1 MRDDFSINTKVA
13 LALRANYKCS
23 FTDCGL
29 PTSGPNDSSPDAVT
43 KIGVAAHIHAASPGG
58 PRHLAS
64 MTPEERSSI
73 VNGIWMCPTHSTLID
88 RDTITYTADII
99 RQMKSAHEQRV
110 AAEMSGVTKSEF
122 DTDLVAIG
130 TDLVFS
136 GELIGVNGD
145 EWQLRIHHFIIG
157 DISTLISF
165 GERFEQ
171 IDPYERYILVNALGD
186 GRQLSGAPAFL
197 KSASGYVVTSKVCKS
212 FPRINAHDLPRDFA
226 LNDAHDIFAAN
237 GSIATVSGLDA
248 LPQRIK
254 SCLSLQR
261 GESPFYPTLGARIK
275 DYFDLFRD
283 SPWLAHL
290 IKLEVIRH
298 ACVPYKNQGVM
309 REYTPLMSVSRVHDV
324 EMLSSDPTKDWLPFR
339 FLLTAEGIGQWQRD
353 ISILIPRGNKGAP

>member
-1 MRDDFSINTKVA
+1 MRDDFSKKTKVT
-13 LALRANYKCS
+13 LALRANHKCS
-23 FTDCGL
+23 FTSCGF

-43 KIGVAAHIHAASPGG
+43 RVGVAAHIHAASPGG
-58 PRHLAS
+58 PRYLES
-64 MTPEERSSI
+64 MTFDERSNI
-73 VNGIWMCPTHSTLID
+73 TNGIWLCPTHSTLVD
-88 RDTITYTADII
+88 RDTTTYTADAI

-110 AAEMSGVTKSEF
+110 VAEMSGVIKSEF
-122 DTDLVAIG
+122 DADLVAIG

-165 GERFEQ
+165 SERFEQ

-197 KSASGYVVTSKVCKS
+197 KSASGYVVTGRVCNS
-212 FPRINAHDLPRDFA
+212 FPRINVHDLPRDFA

-237 GSIATVSGLDA
+237 GRWAVVSGLDA

-254 SCLSLQR
+254 SCLSFQC

-275 DYFDLFRD
+275 EYFDLFRD
-283 SPWLAHL
+283 SPWLSHL
-290 IKLEVIRH
+290 IKLEVVRH
-298 ACVPYKNQGVM
+298 ACVPYKDQVGM
-309 REYTPLMSVSRVHDV
+309 GEYTPLMSVSRVRDV
-324 EMLSSDPTKDWLPFR
+324 EMLASDPAKDWLPFR
-339 FLLTAEGIGQWQRD
+339 FLLTVEGIGPWQRD
-353 ISILIPRGNKGAP
+353 ISIFIPRGSQ

>member
-1 MRDDFSINTKVA
+1 MRDEFSSPTRNA
-13 LALRANYKCS
+13 LALRANHKCS
-23 FTDCGL
+23 FTDCRQ
-29 PTSGPNDSSPDAVT
+29 PTSGPSDLAVDAVT
-43 KIGVAAHIHAASPGG
+43 QIGVAAHIHAASPGG
-58 PRHLAS
+58 PRYLES

-73 VNGIWMCPTHSTLID
+73 ANAIWLCPTHSTLID
-88 RDTITYTADII
+88 RDTAAYTADAI

-110 AAEMSGVTKSEF
+110 TTEMSGATKSEF

-130 TDLVFS
+130 ADLVFS

-145 EWQLRIHHFIIG
+145 EWQLRIHHFITG

-165 GERFEQ
+165 GEHFEQ

-197 KSASGYVVTSKVCKS
+197 KSASGYVVTSRVCKS
-212 FPRINAHDLPRDFA
+212 FPRINAHDLPKTLA
-226 LNDAHDIFAAN
+226 LNDAHDIFLAN
-237 GSIATVSGLDA
+237 GSIAIISGLDA
-248 LPQRIK
+248 LPQQIK

-298 ACVPYKNQGVM
+298 ACVPYKDQVGM
-309 REYTPLMSVSRVHDV
+309 GECTPLMSVSRVHDV
-324 EMLSSDPTKDWLPFR
+324 EILPYDPTKDWLPFR
-339 FLLTAEGIGQWQRD
+339 FLLTVEGIGQWQRD
-353 ISILIPRGNKGAP
+353 ISIFIPRGSQ